1 MRLNFIPSNKRET
14 TSFFKVSFCK
24 KSDLLCSASHK
35 GCYTDCS
42 SNIQTAADVCQV
54 HDYWRWT
61 EPLWGIRRG
70 EENVQNLNSHCFAY
84 VSVTLFLLHIIRS
97 LVFTDTDY
105 WWAQLCLFPMRE
117 GSGPPL
123 ALLWLVGLNLLNF
136 HRLCSWGEVS
146 WCILL
151 QIGSRN
157 FRFQSNTAPVHSKK
171 RMDTVMEANLFF
183 CSTKY
188 IW

>member
-54 HDYWRWT
+54 HDSWRWT

-105 WWAQLCLFPMRE
+105 WWAQLCLFPMNAKSHGAFYCKSEVGISVSNLTLPQCIVKKEWTQWWRQIF
-117 GSGPPL
+117 SSAPL
-123 ALLWLVGLNLLNF
+123 NIFDNL
-136 HRLCSWGEVS
+136 
-146 WCILL
+146 
-151 QIGSRN
+151 
-157 FRFQSNTAPVHSKK
+157 SN
-171 RMDTVMEANLFF
+171 
-183 CSTKY
+183 
-188 IW
+188 